1 MTEVFPNLPLRF
13 PALMFLHLFLL
24 FQHQKN
30 QGSALSQREPGSV
43 WIGGSYKVAISVGR
57 NEILDSKILRCQSDS
72 EKNHPRLIRT
82 ISRTNFR
89 FSLPKKHI
97 ICHFK
102 KRIAAFV
109 REFFLNTGGFGRCW
123 PLFENP
129 FIKKQFPPQKNTTF
143 IYLMGI
149 LIIVYDNHHTTG

>member
-1 MTEVFPNLPLRF
+1 MTKVFPNLPLRF

-43 WIGGSYKVAISVGR
+43 RIGGSYKVAISVGR

-72 EKNHPRLIRT
+72 EKIHPRLIRT

-89 FSLPKKHI
+89 FSPQKKHI

-102 KRIAAFV
+102 KKDSSICAGV
-109 REFFLNTGGFGRCW
+109 FFKYGRVW
-123 PLFENP
+123 KMLASLWKPLHKKTVPPTKKHNIYIFNGNP
-129 FIKKQFPPQKNTTF
+129 
-143 IYLMGI
+143 
-149 LIIVYDNHHTTG
+149 DNSLW